1 MSENLQLTLHPDGVA
16 APALR
21 AAATCREIIDF
32 YFNALA
38 GADLS
43 KPQEVEPGTGPL
55 FRLQFNGAELN
66 AEERRQRHESWI
78 LSKAFQDLMRGVRA
92 SLEEA
97 YFFIRLMDLGS
108 FRAEISS
115 TLDEILRPFREEAA
129 NMKFPPLL
137 DAVNARLD
145 KPLVFGQAYQS
156 LQDARNCLEHRNGIV
171 GQRDAKSDGK
181 LILQF
186 PRMLLFVER
195 DGQRIEILR
204 GHISKGEMLKLKMQ
218 LRKREYE
225 IGQRL
230 EISAGDFEEIAFAC
244 WHFAGELVRNLPKQP
259 GNCASVND

>member
-1 MSENLQLTLHPDGVA
+1 LQLTLHPDGVA
-16 APALR
+16 APALQ
-21 AAATCREIIDF
+21 AAATCREVVDL

-43 KPQEVEPGTGPL
+43 KPPEVEPGTGPL
-55 FRLQFNGAELN
+55 FRLQFNGRELDAEQ
-66 AEERRQRHESWI
+66 RRQRHESWI

-97 YFFIRLMDLGS
+97 YFFIRLMDIGS
-108 FRAEISS
+108 FRAEVSG
-115 TLDEILRPFREEAA
+115 TLHEVLQPFRDEAA
-129 NMKFPPLL
+129 GMNFPALL

-145 KPLVFGQAYQS
+145 RPLEFSQAYQS
-156 LQDARNCLEHRNGIV
+156 LQDARNCLEHRNGVV

-181 LILQF
+181 LLLQF

-195 DGQRIEILR
+195 DGKQVEILR
-204 GHISKGEMLKLKMQ
+204 GHVSQGEILKFKID

-230 EISAGDFEEIAFAC
+230 ELSAVDFEEIAFAC
-244 WHFAGELVRNLPKQP
+244 SQFAGDLARNLPKQP
-259 GNCASVND
+259 AGLALPKKSS